1 MGIKIARPQ
10 TPLIADPDTGRVNQ
24 AWATQLHGVFD
35 AVAGPFPL
43 RSHTVS
49 TLPDA
54 AKYEGHIIY
63 VPDASGGKCAA
74 VSDGTHWKKVS
85 LGATVS

>member
-1 MGIKIARPQ
+1 MAVKVSKPQ
-10 TPLIADPDTGRVNQ
+10 TPLISDPDTGRVNQ
-24 AWATQLHGVFD
+24 VWATQLNAVFD

-43 RSHTVS
+43 RSFAKA

-54 AKYEGHIIY
+54 AKYAFSIIY
-63 VPDASGGKCAA
+63 VPDDVGGVCVA
-74 VSDGTHWKKVS
+74 VSDGTHWKKLT